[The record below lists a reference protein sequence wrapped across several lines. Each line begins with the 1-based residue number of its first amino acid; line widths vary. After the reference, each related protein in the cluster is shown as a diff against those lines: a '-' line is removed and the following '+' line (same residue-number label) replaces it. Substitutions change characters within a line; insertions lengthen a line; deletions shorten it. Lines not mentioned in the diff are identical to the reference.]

1 MAVLYLV
8 AWQDTAK
15 PSTHLN
21 PVVVEVCQA
30 VRFRLKLQFSSFN
43 FSFQPNLNPVVVEV
57 CQAVRFRLKFQFSSF
72 NFSFQPNLNPAVV
85 EVCQA
90 FTLRDRIAGPSML

>member
-30 VRFRLKLQFSSFN
+30 L
-43 FSFQPNLNPVVVEV
+43 
-57 CQAVRFRLKFQFSSF
+57 
-72 NFSFQPNLNPAVV
+72 
-85 EVCQA
+85 
-90 FTLRDRIAGPSML
+90 TLRDLIAGPSML

>member
-1 MAVLYLV
+1 MVNHKVPMAVLYLV

-30 VRFRLKLQFSSFN
+30 VRFH
-43 FSFQPNLNPVVVEV
+43 
-57 CQAVRFRLKFQFSSF
+57 LKFQFLLIS
-72 NFSFQPNLNPAVV
+72 AVH
-85 EVCQA
+85 
-90 FTLRDRIAGPSML
+90 GPLAE

>member
-1 MAVLYLV
+1 MVNHKVPMAVLYLV

-30 VRFRLKLQFSSFN
+30 VRFH
-43 FSFQPNLNPVVVEV
+43 
-57 CQAVRFRLKFQFSSF
+57 LKFQFSSF
-72 NFSFQPNLNPAVV
+72 NLSVQPNLSP
-85 EVCQA
+85 VCQA
-90 FTLRDRIAGPSML
+90 LTLRDPIAGPSML